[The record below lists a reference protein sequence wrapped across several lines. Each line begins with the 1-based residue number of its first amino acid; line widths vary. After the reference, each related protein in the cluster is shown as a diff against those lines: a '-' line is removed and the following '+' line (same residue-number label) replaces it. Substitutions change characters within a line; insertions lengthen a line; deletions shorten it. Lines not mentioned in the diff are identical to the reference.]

1 MDDPLIYREEVI
13 ALLFNVSTIVTTLN
27 GSKVCWSTEMAKR
40 ETKAEAEARRA
51 DARASAEWLR
61 ELAER
66 AEAKLPP
73 EKRRPHGRTNAE
85 WLRELAEKGKAE
97 LDERKAREA

>member
-1 MDDPLIYREEVI
+1 MLAP
-13 ALLFNVSTIVTTLN
+13 N
-27 GSKVCWSTEMAKR
+27 GS
-40 ETKAEAEARRA
+40 
-51 DARASAEWLR
+51 ASWP
-61 ELAER
+61 ER